1 MEYGERVYRQLYARG
16 GLSDRLS
23 AMTSGLRGL
32 GDGESLVIPTQF
44 LRSSAGS
51 QTFLAQHP
59 EVGRE
64 LTLPTGEAEADVGA
78 DAAAGAP
85 DCACMV
91 QNVEVDAATREQLAM
106 LCAQDPNG
114 FAQTLLSQ
122 GIGIDCMPPWYMQ
135 PRNLAIGAGVLV
147 AGAVAWW
154 ALK

>member
-1 MEYGERVYRQLYARG
+1 MEYGEHVYRQLYARG

-32 GDGESLVIPTQF
+32 GDGESLAIPVQF

-51 QTFLAQHP
+51 QNFLAQHP

-64 LTLPTGEAEADVGA
+64 LALPTGEAEGDVGS
-78 DAAAGAP
+78 AGAAP
-85 DCACMV
+85 PSCSCMV
-91 QNVEVDAATREQLAM
+91 RNIDIDAETRGQLLT
-106 LCAQDPNG
+106 LCEQDPTG

-135 PRNLAIGAGVLV
+135 PKNLAIGAGVLV